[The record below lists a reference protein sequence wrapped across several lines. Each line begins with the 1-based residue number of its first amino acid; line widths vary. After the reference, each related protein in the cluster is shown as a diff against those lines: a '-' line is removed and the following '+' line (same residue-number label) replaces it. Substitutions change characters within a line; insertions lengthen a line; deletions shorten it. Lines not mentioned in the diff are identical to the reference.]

1 MRGAN
6 DCGWAPNVCPLYSA
20 LVAYQHTPSVSLY
33 RVNTAL
39 SPYRVIDLTA
49 EIGGLA
55 TMVLA
60 GLGAEVIRVEPPN
73 GHPTRRR
80 GPMLRGDGASSLYWA
95 QMNAGKQSVTLDLED
110 EADRE
115 RLRLLCETADFLFES
130 DAPGV
135 MASRGLDYDDLHERV
150 PQLIYVSI
158 TPFGQTGP
166 KSMWAASDLIG
177 HVSGGLS
184 SLCGDPDR
192 APLRPSEQAYNIT
205 ALNAGSAA
213 MLALHARHLTGR
225 GQRIDVSMQAAM
237 ANTLGNARLYWEM
250 DGIITERA
258 GGARAFAN
266 RATRI
271 IYPCANGY
279 VAFVRVPASM
289 IRLHQWM
296 TAEGADPQF
305 DAQRWAGVA
314 IAGDNLP
321 TDEEISELE
330 AEIEAFF
337 RARDAQ
343 ALYES
348 GQGFNVMI
356 CPVNTMQDIVD
367 SPQLAARAF
376 FTEVDDPAL
385 GRLRVPGAPLK
396 MSATPWRSGPAPTLG
411 QHNNQI
417 LPALTAIPDT
427 QEADHDR

>member
-1 MRGAN
+1 MSQATNGTSN
-6 DCGWAPNVCPLYSA
+6 G
-20 LVAYQHTPSVSLY
+20 
-33 RVNTAL
+33 AL

-49 EIGGLA
+49 EFGGLS
-55 TMVLA
+55 TMVFA
-60 GLGAEVIRVEPPN
+60 GLGADVIRVEPPG

-80 GPMLRGDGASSLYWA
+80 GPMLREDGNSSLYWA
-95 QMNAGKQSVTLDLED
+95 QMNAGKRSLTLDFDD
-110 EADRE
+110 ETDRE
-115 RLRLLCETADFLFES
+115 RLRVLCETADFLFES
-130 DAPGV
+130 DAPGT
-135 MASRGLDYDDLHERV
+135 MASRRLGFDDLHQRA

-158 TPFGQTGP
+158 TPFGQSGP

-184 SLCGDPDR
+184 SLVGDPDR
-192 APLRPSEQAYNIT
+192 APLRPSVEQAYNIT

-213 MLALHARHLTGR
+213 MIALHARNLTGR
-225 GQRIDVSMQAAM
+225 GQHVDVSMQAAM
-237 ANTLGNARLYWEM
+237 ANTLGNARLYYES

-271 IYPCANGY
+271 IYPCADGY

-305 DAQRWAGVA
+305 DAQRWASIA

-321 TDEEISELE
+321 TEDEIAELE
-330 AEIEAFF
+330 TEIERFF
-337 RARDAQ
+337 AAHGAQ

-348 GQGFNVMI
+348 GQHFNVMI

-367 SPQLAARAF
+367 SPQLSAREF
-376 FTEVDDPAL
+376 FEEVDDPAL
-385 GRLRVPGAPLK
+385 GRIKVPGAPLK
-396 MSATPWRSGPAPTLG
+396 MSATPWQTRPAPTPG
-411 QHNNQI
+411 QHSPDVLSN
-417 LPALTAIPDT
+417 LTNRQPVGD
-427 QEADHDR
+427 

>member
-1 MRGAN
+1 M
-6 DCGWAPNVCPLYSA
+6 DS
-20 LVAYQHTPSVSLY
+20 
-33 RVNTAL
+33 AL

-60 GLGAEVIRVEPPN
+60 GLGADVIRVEPPG

-80 GPMLRGDGASSLYWA
+80 GPMLGEDEQASLYWA
-95 QMNAGKQSVTLDLED
+95 QLNAGKRSVTIDLDD
-110 EADRE
+110 PDDRE
-115 RLRLLCETADFLFES
+115 RLLSLCESADFLFES
-130 DAPGV
+130 DAPGGL
-135 MASRGLDYDDLHERV
+135 AARGLGYADLRERA
-150 PQLIYVSI
+150 PRLIYVSI
-158 TPFGQTGP
+158 TPFGQSGP
-166 KSMWAASDLIG
+166 KSLWAASDLIG

-192 APLRPSEQAYNIT
+192 APLRPSVEQAYNIT

-225 GQRIDVSMQAAM
+225 GQHVDVSMQAAM

-271 IYPCANGY
+271 IYPCADGY

-296 TAEGADPQF
+296 TAAGADPQF
-305 DAQRWAGVA
+305 DAPRWASIA

-321 TDEEISELE
+321 SDAEINELE
-330 AEIEAFF
+330 SEIEAFF
-337 RARDAQ
+337 AARGAQ

-348 GQGFNVMI
+348 GQQFNVMI

-376 FTEVDDPAL
+376 FAEVDDPAL

-396 MSATPWRSGPAPTLG
+396 LSATPWQARPAPTIG
-411 QHNNQI
+411 QHNDDI
-417 LPALTAIPDT
+417 LPPRNDTAHS
-427 QEADHDR
+427 EG